1 MPVLKERRCKELQ
14 DTDIHQT
21 PVYYALGSKAESMG
35 SVHSDREARR
45 LGAREAAGG
54 KENMQILSSLIKKEE
69 NLPNS
74 NHETTSF
81 KNLVSNQK
89 QAVKNTKLNTN
100 IADR

>member
-54 KENMQILSSLIKKEE
+54 KENMQILPVLSGCPGKEQSTEGKSRSLI
-69 NLPNS
+69 S
-74 NHETTSF
+74 G
-81 KNLVSNQK
+81 K
-89 QAVKNTKLNTN
+89 QEFFQ
-100 IADR
+100 